1 MSRSRVSNI
10 TTPAGLRLP
19 GAVYVPS
26 TAMELLRSGDLKE
39 KWVREEYTRLRSI
52 INKRVAR
59 AEKVGLDLY
68 SAAGTK
74 ITKLPKLSEIK
85 NTRALVFEI
94 AGAKSALISE
104 RGTTGRVREFF
115 QKNPDYMEKVKET
128 VRRLNKGKVHVS
140 TETGMNIFTSIMDA
154 IRAAKAQDVIGSP
167 TAAQVAEQV
176 EAQLE
181 SGGTLTQNE
190 ILQTFRDVL
199 DDYDIP
205 LDLQGKI
212 LKIFVNGDDEED

>member
-1 MSRSRVSNI
+1 MSRISNI

-26 TAMELLRSGDLKE
+26 TALELLRSGDLKE

-68 SAAGTK
+68 SAAGMK
-74 ITKLPKLSEIK
+74 ITKLPKLSELK
-85 NTRALVFEI
+85 NTRELVFEI
-94 AGAKSALISE
+94 AGAKSALQSE
-104 RGTTGRVREFF
+104 RGTVGRVREFF

-128 VRRLNKGKVHVS
+128 VRRLNKGKVKVS
-140 TETGMNIFTSIMDA
+140 TETGMNIFTSIMDS
-154 IRAAKAQDVIGSP
+154 IRAAKAQEVIGSP
-167 TAAQVAEQV
+167 LAAQVAEQA
-176 EAQLE
+176 EAVLE
-181 SGGTLTQNE
+181 TGGSLTKNE
-190 ILQTFRDVL
+190 ILQIFRDTL

-205 LDLQGKI
+205 LDIQGDI
-212 LKIFVNGDDEED
+212 LKAFVGEDEED